1 MTILLLDTRLD
12 KHYLG
17 ETVAEA
23 VAATGRVKINVDL
36 RRVEI
41 DGQQDGVSFA
51 HDWSHEEFIREAYS
65 RALQL
70 LRRRGFAVFTEHK

>member
-12 KHYLG
+12 RHYLG
-17 ETVAEA
+17 ETVIEV
-23 VAATGRVKINVDL
+23 VAATGRVKINFVL
-36 RRVEI
+36 RCVEI
-41 DGQQDGVSFA
+41 DGQQDGVSFG
-51 HDWSHEEFIREAYS
+51 HDYSHDQFIHEAYS

>member
-17 ETVAEA
+17 ETVAE
-23 VAATGRVKINVDL
+23 VVSATGRVKINFDL

-51 HDWSHEEFIREAYS
+51 HDWSRDEFIREACS